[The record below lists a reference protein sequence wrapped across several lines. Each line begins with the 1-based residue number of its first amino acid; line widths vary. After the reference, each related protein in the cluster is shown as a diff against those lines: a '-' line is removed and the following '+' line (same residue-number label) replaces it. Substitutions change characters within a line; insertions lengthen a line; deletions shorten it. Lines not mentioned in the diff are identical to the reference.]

1 MALPLE
7 GVKIL
12 DLSTML
18 PGPFCS
24 MILAD
29 FGAEVIK
36 VEAVKGGDLFR
47 GGVPKIGDTGG
58 AFFQVNRN
66 KKSITLNLKSD
77 EGKEIFYKLAKDA
90 DVVLEQYRPGVVK
103 KLGVDYETIKAINPK
118 IVYCSLSGYGQTGP
132 YRLTSGHDLTLP
144 ITAQRS
150 SRSKYPAAR
159 PDAGLPTMQAA
170 CRPMHAARTEAKN
183 RLK

>member
-36 VEAVKGGDLFR
+36 VEAVKGGKPLLR
-47 GGVPKIGDTGG
+47 
-58 AFFQVNRN
+58 
-66 KKSITLNLKSD
+66 
-77 EGKEIFYKLAKDA
+77 
-90 DVVLEQYRPGVVK
+90 VLPPHFTEEEY
-103 KLGVDYETIKAINPK
+103 
-118 IVYCSLSGYGQTGP
+118 SL
-132 YRLTSGHDLTLP
+132 
-144 ITAQRS
+144 
-150 SRSKYPAAR
+150 
-159 PDAGLPTMQAA
+159 
-170 CRPMHAARTEAKN
+170 
-183 RLK
+183 

>member
-7 GVKIL
+7 GIKIL

-47 GGVPKIGDTGG
+47 GGVPKIGG
-58 AFFQVNRN
+58 QPQQ
-66 KKSITLNLKSD
+66 KKHNLEPQK
-77 EGKEIFYKLAKDA
+77 
-90 DVVLEQYRPGVVK
+90 RR
-103 KLGVDYETIKAINPK
+103 
-118 IVYCSLSGYGQTGP
+118 GQGNI
-132 YRLTSGHDLTLP
+132 L
-144 ITAQRS
+144 
-150 SRSKYPAAR
+150 
-159 PDAGLPTMQAA
+159 
-170 CRPMHAARTEAKN
+170 
-183 RLK
+183 

>member
-7 GVKIL
+7 GIKIL

-66 KKSITLNLKSD
+66 KKSITLNLKSKR
-77 EGKEIFYKLAKDA
+77 ERKYSISL
-90 DVVLEQYRPGVVK
+90 
-103 KLGVDYETIKAINPK
+103 PK
-118 IVYCSLSGYGQTGP
+118 TQMLYLSSIAP
-132 YRLTSGHDLTLP
+132 ALSKSWAL
-144 ITAQRS
+144 ITKR
-150 SRSKYPAAR
+150 
-159 PDAGLPTMQAA
+159 
-170 CRPMHAARTEAKN
+170 
-183 RLK
+183 

>member
-7 GVKIL
+7 GIKIL

-47 GGVPKIGDTGG
+47 GGVPKIGDDTGG

-66 KKSITLNLKSD
+66 KKSITLNLKSE
-77 EGKEIFYKLAKDA
+77 EGKEIFYKL
-90 DVVLEQYRPGVVK
+90 L
-103 KLGVDYETIKAINPK
+103 PK
-118 IVYCSLSGYGQTGP
+118 TQMLYLSSIAP
-132 YRLTSGHDLTLP
+132 V
-144 ITAQRS
+144 
-150 SRSKYPAAR
+150 
-159 PDAGLPTMQAA
+159 M
-170 CRPMHAARTEAKN
+170 
-183 RLK
+183 

>member
-66 KKSITLNLKSD
+66 KKAS
-77 EGKEIFYKLAKDA
+77 
-90 DVVLEQYRPGVVK
+90 P
-103 KLGVDYETIKAINPK
+103 
-118 IVYCSLSGYGQTGP
+118 
-132 YRLTSGHDLTLP
+132 LTSKATRARKYSISSLRTP
-144 ITAQRS
+144 MSCSSSTA
-150 SRSKYPAAR
+150 PA
-159 PDAGLPTMQAA
+159 L
-170 CRPMHAARTEAKN
+170 
-183 RLK
+183 

>member
-36 VEAVKGGDLFR
+36 VEAV
-47 GGVPKIGDTGG
+47 
-58 AFFQVNRN
+58 N
-66 KKSITLNLKSD
+66 
-77 EGKEIFYKLAKDA
+77 
-90 DVVLEQYRPGVVK
+90 
-103 KLGVDYETIKAINPK
+103 
-118 IVYCSLSGYGQTGP
+118 
-132 YRLTSGHDLTLP
+132 
-144 ITAQRS
+144 S
-150 SRSKYPAAR
+150 SRSTATKKASPS
-159 PDAGLPTMQAA
+159 T
-170 CRPMHAARTEAKN
+170 
-183 RLK
+183 

>member
-7 GVKIL
+7 GIKIL

-47 GGVPKIGDTGG
+47 GGVPKIGDT
-58 AFFQVNRN
+58 AEPF
-66 KKSITLNLKSD
+66 
-77 EGKEIFYKLAKDA
+77 
-90 DVVLEQYRPGVVK
+90 
-103 KLGVDYETIKAINPK
+103 
-118 IVYCSLSGYGQTGP
+118 
-132 YRLTSGHDLTLP
+132 
-144 ITAQRS
+144 
-150 SRSKYPAAR
+150 SRSTAIRKA
-159 PDAGLPTMQAA
+159 
-170 CRPMHAARTEAKN
+170 
-183 RLK
+183 

>member
-36 VEAVKGGDLFR
+36 VEVPGGEAGRRFAYYA
-47 GGVPKIGDTGG
+47 GGMSTY
-58 AFFQVNRN
+58 AC
-66 KKSITLNLKSD
+66 
-77 EGKEIFYKLAKDA
+77 GKD
-90 DVVLEQYRPGVVK
+90 
-103 KLGVDYETIKAINPK
+103 
-118 IVYCSLSGYGQTGP
+118 
-132 YRLTSGHDLTLP
+132 
-144 ITAQRS
+144 
-150 SRSKYPAAR
+150 
-159 PDAGLPTMQAA
+159 
-170 CRPMHAARTEAKN
+170 
-183 RLK
+183 

>member
-7 GVKIL
+7 GIKIL

-66 KKSITLNLKSD
+66 KKSISS
-77 EGKEIFYKLAKDA
+77 
-90 DVVLEQYRPGVVK
+90 RP
-103 KLGVDYETIKAINPK
+103 AAA
-118 IVYCSLSGYGQTGP
+118 SLS
-132 YRLTSGHDLTLP
+132 
-144 ITAQRS
+144 IFRS
-150 SRSKYPAAR
+150 CAMFC
-159 PDAGLPTMQAA
+159 T
-170 CRPMHAARTEAKN
+170 
-183 RLK
+183 

>member
-7 GVKIL
+7 GIKIL

-66 KKSITLNLKSD
+66 KKSIIS
-77 EGKEIFYKLAKDA
+77 GAEILS
-90 DVVLEQYRPGVVK
+90 
-103 KLGVDYETIKAINPK
+103 I
-118 IVYCSLSGYGQTGP
+118 SLTRQ
-132 YRLTSGHDLTLP
+132 RALT
-144 ITAQRS
+144 
-150 SRSKYPAAR
+150 
-159 PDAGLPTMQAA
+159 
-170 CRPMHAARTEAKN
+170 
-183 RLK
+183 

>member
-7 GVKIL
+7 GIKIL

-66 KKSITLNLKSD
+66 KKSKYSISLPKTQMLYLSS
-77 EGKEIFYKLAKDA
+77 IAP
-90 DVVLEQYRPGVVK
+90 VL
-103 KLGVDYETIKAINPK
+103 
-118 IVYCSLSGYGQTGP
+118 
-132 YRLTSGHDLTLP
+132 
-144 ITAQRS
+144 
-150 SRSKYPAAR
+150 
-159 PDAGLPTMQAA
+159 
-170 CRPMHAARTEAKN
+170 
-183 RLK
+183 